1 MGFRVVGCLDC
12 GQETINLLARQ
23 DNLLY
28 CIPTFLQAGGSPGG
42 QDATLNFYLVCILA
56 ILLLGALLEL
66 IAGLL
71 ELRSLHPE
79 LPAEFTGVYE
89 PDRYARAQ
97 EYTRATTRLALVRR
111 TIGLVLTL
119 AFILLGGFNLVDALA
134 RGLGLAA
141 VPTGLVFTGLVAL
154 LSAAVQLP
162 FSVYATFGIEERFG
176 LNTTTPLTFLLD
188 TLKGMLLAVV
198 LGGPLLAGVFLLF
211 EAGGPAAWILC
222 WLAVSAFLLVVQF
235 LAPVVLLP
243 LFNRFTPLAEGELR
257 AAITRYAA
265 NERFAVGGIFTMD
278 GSRRSTRANA
288 FFTGFGR
295 FRRIVFFDT
304 LLERLT
310 TAEIVAVL
318 AHEIGHWRLKH
329 IPVMVGLSVLQTGLL
344 FFLLSRFLDNP
355 GLFAAFGMEHL
366 SVYGSV
372 VFFGFLYT
380 PIATLLAVGVNG
392 LSRRH
397 EYQADRFA
405 VHTGAGAEA
414 LISGLKKLS
423 VSNLANLT
431 PHPVNVLLS
440 HSHPPV
446 LERIASLR
454 QVAAD
459 VAGAAR

>member
-1 MGFRVVGCLDC
+1 LAFRAVGCLDC
-12 GQETINLLARQ
+12 RQETINLLARQ

-28 CIPTFLQAGGSPGG
+28 CIPTFLQAGASPGG

-79 LPAEFTGVYE
+79 LPTEFAEVYDR
-89 PDRYARAQ
+89 DRYARAQ

-111 TIGLVLTL
+111 TAGLVLTL
-119 AFILLGGFNLVDALA
+119 AFILLGGFNLVDSLA

-141 VPTGLVFTGLVAL
+141 VPTGLVFTGLLAL
-154 LSAAVQLP
+154 LSGAVQLP

-211 EAGGPAAWILC
+211 EAGGPSAWILC
-222 WLAVSAFLLVVQF
+222 WLAVTTFLLVVQF

-265 NERFAVGGIFTMD
+265 AERFAVGGIFTMD

-380 PIATLLAVGVNG
+380 PIATLLAVGING

-405 VHTGAGAEA
+405 VHTGAGTEA

-423 VSNLANLT
+423 VNNLANLT

-446 LERIASLR
+446 LARIAALR
-454 QVAAD
+454 QVTAD

>member
-28 CIPTFLQAGGSPGG
+28 CIPTFLQAGASPGG

-56 ILLLGALLEL
+56 ILLLGTLLEL

-79 LPAEFTGVYE
+79 LPAEFAGVYDR
-89 PDRYARAQ
+89 DRYARAQ

-119 AFILLGGFNLVDALA
+119 AFLLLGGFNLVDALA
-134 RGLGLAA
+134 RGLGLTP
-141 VPTGLVFTGLVAL
+141 VPTGLVFTGLLAL

-235 LAPVVLLP
+235 FAPVVLLP

-257 AAITRYAA
+257 TAITRYAA

-329 IPVMVGLSVLQTGLL
+329 ISVMVGLSVLQTGLL

-355 GLFAAFGMEHL
+355 GLVAAFGMEHL

-405 VHTGAGAEA
+405 VHTGADAES

-454 QVAAD
+454 QVAAG
-459 VAGAAR
+459 AGAAR

>member
-28 CIPTFLQAGGSPGG
+28 CIPTFLQAGASPGG

-79 LPAEFTGVYE
+79 LPAEFTGVYDR
-89 PDRYARAQ
+89 DRYARAQ

-111 TIGLVLTL
+111 TVGLALTL
-119 AFILLGGFNLVDALA
+119 AFLLLGGFNLVDALA
-134 RGLGLAA
+134 RGLGLTP
-141 VPTGLVFTGLVAL
+141 VPTGLVFTGLLAL
-154 LSAAVQLP
+154 LSGAVQLP

-257 AAITRYAA
+257 TAITRYAA

-405 VHTGAGAEA
+405 VHTGADAES

-446 LERIASLR
+446 LERIAALR

>member
-1 MGFRVVGCLDC
+1 MGFRVVGCLGC

-79 LPAEFTGVYE
+79 LPAEFTGVYDR
-89 PDRYARAQ
+89 DRYARAQ

-111 TIGLVLTL
+111 TVGLALTL
-119 AFILLGGFNLVDALA
+119 AFLLLGGFNLVDALA
-134 RGLGLAA
+134 RGLGLTP
-141 VPTGLVFTGLVAL
+141 VPTGLVFTGLLAL
-154 LSAAVQLP
+154 LSGAVQLP

-257 AAITRYAA
+257 TAITRYAA

-405 VHTGAGAEA
+405 VHTGADAES

-431 PHPVNVLLS
+431 PHPVNVRLS

-446 LERIASLR
+446 LERIAALR
-454 QVAAD
+454 QVSAD

>member
-1 MGFRVVGCLDC
+1 MAFRVVGCLGC

-28 CIPTFLQAGGSPGG
+28 CIPTFLQAGASPGG

-56 ILLLGALLEL
+56 ILLLGTLLEL

-79 LPAEFTGVYE
+79 LPAEFAGVYDR
-89 PDRYARAQ
+89 DRYARAQ

-111 TIGLVLTL
+111 TVGLALTL
-119 AFILLGGFNLVDALA
+119 AFLLLGGFNLVDALA
-134 RGLGLAA
+134 RGLGLTP
-141 VPTGLVFTGLVAL
+141 VPTGLVFTGLLAL
-154 LSAAVQLP
+154 LSGAVQLP

-188 TLKGMLLAVV
+188 TLKGLLLAVV

-211 EAGGPAAWILC
+211 DTGGPAAWILC

-243 LFNRFTPLAEGELR
+243 LFNRFTPLAEDELR
-257 AAITRYAA
+257 TAITRYAA

-318 AHEIGHWRLKH
+318 AHEIAHFADFVAAYGTDPNGQAPRQDQ
-329 IPVMVGLSVLQTGLL
+329 GEQGR
-344 FFLLSRFLDNP
+344 FRRFSR
-355 GLFAAFGMEHL
+355 EW
-366 SVYGSV
+366 
-372 VFFGFLYT
+372 
-380 PIATLLAVGVNG
+380 
-392 LSRRH
+392 
-397 EYQADRFA
+397 
-405 VHTGAGAEA
+405 
-414 LISGLKKLS
+414 
-423 VSNLANLT
+423 
-431 PHPVNVLLS
+431 
-440 HSHPPV
+440 
-446 LERIASLR
+446 IASERGDSLDIAWLKDENAED
-454 QVAAD
+454 AAD
-459 VAGAAR
+459 LPEPAVLAREAVEELNAAVAELEAILVELGEVA

>member
-154 LSAAVQLP
+154 LSGAVQLP

-188 TLKGMLLAVV
+188 PLQGMLLAVV

-211 EAGGPAAWILC
+211 EAGGPSAWILC

-243 LFNRFTPLAEGELR
+243 LFNRFTPLAEDELR
-257 AAITRYAA
+257 TAITRYAA

-431 PHPVNVLLS
+431 PHPVNVRLS

-446 LERIASLR
+446 LERIAALR

>member
-79 LPAEFTGVYE
+79 LPAEFTGVYDR
-89 PDRYARAQ
+89 DRYARAQ

-111 TIGLVLTL
+111 TVGLVLTL

-141 VPTGLVFTGLVAL
+141 VPTGLVFTGLLAL

-211 EAGGPAAWILC
+211 EAGGPSAWILC

-243 LFNRFTPLAEGELR
+243 LFNRFTPLAEDELR
-257 AAITRYAA
+257 TAITRYAA

>member
-1 MGFRVVGCLDC
+1 MGFRVVGCLGC

-79 LPAEFTGVYE
+79 LPAEFTGVYDR
-89 PDRYARAQ
+89 DRYARAQ

-111 TIGLVLTL
+111 TVGLALTL
-119 AFILLGGFNLVDALA
+119 AFLLLGGFNLVDALA
-134 RGLGLAA
+134 RGLGLTP
-141 VPTGLVFTGLVAL
+141 VPTGLVFTGLLAL
-154 LSAAVQLP
+154 LSGAVQLP

-243 LFNRFTPLAEGELR
+243 LFNRFTPLAEDELR
-257 AAITRYAA
+257 TAITRYAA

-431 PHPVNVLLS
+431 PHPVNVRLS

-446 LERIASLR
+446 LERIAALR

>member
-28 CIPTFLQAGGSPGG
+28 CIPTFLQAGASPGG

-79 LPAEFTGVYE
+79 LPAEFTGVYDR
-89 PDRYARAQ
+89 DRYARAQ

-141 VPTGLVFTGLVAL
+141 VPTGLVFTGLLAL

-243 LFNRFTPLAEGELR
+243 LFNRFTPLAEDELR
-257 AAITRYAA
+257 TAITRYAA

-405 VHTGAGAEA
+405 VHTGADAES

-431 PHPVNVLLS
+431 PHPVNVRLS

-446 LERIASLR
+446 LERIAALR

>member
-1 MGFRVVGCLDC
+1 MGFRVVGCLGC

-111 TIGLVLTL
+111 TVGLALTL
-119 AFILLGGFNLVDALA
+119 AFLLLGGFNLVDALA
-134 RGLGLAA
+134 RGLGLTP
-141 VPTGLVFTGLVAL
+141 VPTGLVFTGLLAL
-154 LSAAVQLP
+154 LSGAVQLP
-162 FSVYATFGIEERFG
+162 FSVYDTFGIEERFG

-211 EAGGPAAWILC
+211 EAGEPAAWILC

-243 LFNRFTPLAEGELR
+243 LFNRFTPLAEDELR
-257 AAITRYAA
+257 TAITRYVAA
-265 NERFAVGGIFTMD
+265 ERFAVGGIFTMD

-431 PHPVNVLLS
+431 PHPVNVRLS

>member
-1 MGFRVVGCLDC
+1 MGFRVVGCLGC

-28 CIPTFLQAGGSPGG
+28 CIPTFLQAGASPGG

-111 TIGLVLTL
+111 TVGLALTVTFL
-119 AFILLGGFNLVDALA
+119 LLGGFNLVDALA
-134 RGLGLAA
+134 RGLGLTP
-141 VPTGLVFTGLVAL
+141 VPTGLVFTGLLAL
-154 LSAAVQLP
+154 LSGAVQLP

-188 TLKGMLLAVV
+188 TLKGMFLAVV

-257 AAITRYAA
+257 TAITRYAA

-405 VHTGAGAEA
+405 VHTGTDAES

-431 PHPVNVLLS
+431 PHPVNVRLS

-446 LERIASLR
+446 LERIAALR

>member
-28 CIPTFLQAGGSPGG
+28 CIPTFLQAGASPGG

-79 LPAEFTGVYE
+79 LPAEFTGVYDR
-89 PDRYARAQ
+89 DRYARAQ

-111 TIGLVLTL
+111 TVGLALPL
-119 AFILLGGFNLVDALA
+119 AFLLLGGFNLVDALA
-134 RGLGLAA
+134 RGLGLTP
-141 VPTGLVFTGLVAL
+141 VPTGLVFTGLLAL
-154 LSAAVQLP
+154 LSGAVQLP

-188 TLKGMLLAVV
+188 TLKVMLLAVV

-257 AAITRYAA
+257 TAITRYAA

-405 VHTGAGAEA
+405 VLTGTGAES

-431 PHPVNVLLS
+431 PHPVNVRLS

-446 LERIASLR
+446 LERIAALR

>member
-28 CIPTFLQAGGSPGG
+28 CIPTFLQAGASPGG

-79 LPAEFTGVYE
+79 LPAEFTGVYDR
-89 PDRYARAQ
+89 DRYARAQ

-111 TIGLVLTL
+111 TVGLVLTVTFL
-119 AFILLGGFNLVDALA
+119 LLGGFNLVDALA

-257 AAITRYAA
+257 TAITRYVAA
-265 NERFAVGGIFTMD
+265 ERFAVGGIFTMD
-278 GSRRSTRANA
+278 GSGRSTRANA

-329 IPVMVGLSVLQTGLL
+329 IPVMVGLSALQTGLL

-405 VHTGAGAEA
+405 VHTGADAES

-431 PHPVNVLLS
+431 PHPVNVRLS

-446 LERIASLR
+446 LERIAALR

>member
-79 LPAEFTGVYE
+79 LPAEFTGVYDR
-89 PDRYARAQ
+89 DRYARAQ

-111 TIGLVLTL
+111 TVGLVLTVTFL
-119 AFILLGGFNLVDALA
+119 LLGGFNLVDALA
-134 RGLGLAA
+134 RGLGLTP
-141 VPTGLVFTGLVAL
+141 VPTGLVFTGLLAL
-154 LSAAVQLP
+154 LSGAVQLP

-211 EAGGPAAWILC
+211 EAGGPSAWILC

-257 AAITRYAA
+257 TAITRYVAA
-265 NERFAVGGIFTMD
+265 ERFAVGGIFTMD

-446 LERIASLR
+446 LERIAALR

>member
-28 CIPTFLQAGGSPGG
+28 CIPTFLQAGASPGG

-79 LPAEFTGVYE
+79 LPAEFTGVYDR
-89 PDRYARAQ
+89 DRYARAQ

-111 TIGLVLTL
+111 TVGLALTL
-119 AFILLGGFNLVDALA
+119 AFLLLGGFNLVDALA
-134 RGLGLAA
+134 RGLGLTP
-141 VPTGLVFTGLVAL
+141 VPTGLVFTGLLAL
-154 LSAAVQLP
+154 LSGAVQLP

-211 EAGGPAAWILC
+211 EAGGPSAWILC

-257 AAITRYAA
+257 TAITRYVAA
-265 NERFAVGGIFTMD
+265 ERFAVGGIFTMD

-329 IPVMVGLSVLQTGLL
+329 ISVMVGLSVLQTGLL
-344 FFLLSRFLDNP
+344 FFLLSRLLDNP

-405 VHTGAGAEA
+405 VHTGADAES

-431 PHPVNVLLS
+431 PHPVNVRLS

-446 LERIASLR
+446 LERIAALR
-454 QVAAD
+454 QVSAD

>member
-1 MGFRVVGCLDC
+1 MGFRVVGCLGC

-28 CIPTFLQAGGSPGG
+28 CIPTFLQAGASPGG

-79 LPAEFTGVYE
+79 LPAEFTGVYDR
-89 PDRYARAQ
+89 DRYARAQ

-257 AAITRYAA
+257 TAITRYVAA
-265 NERFAVGGIFTMD
+265 ERFAVGGIFTMD

-329 IPVMVGLSVLQTGLL
+329 ISVMVGLSVLQTGLL

-405 VHTGAGAEA
+405 VHTGADAES

-431 PHPVNVLLS
+431 PHPVNVRLS

-446 LERIASLR
+446 LERIAALR

>member
-1 MGFRVVGCLDC
+1 MAFRVVGCLGC

-28 CIPTFLQAGGSPGG
+28 CIPTFLQAGASPGG

-56 ILLLGALLEL
+56 ILLLGTLLEL

-154 LSAAVQLP
+154 LSGAVQLP

-188 TLKGMLLAVV
+188 TLKGLLLAVV

-211 EAGGPAAWILC
+211 EAGGPSAWILC

-243 LFNRFTPLAEGELR
+243 LFNRFTPLAKGELR
-257 AAITRYAA
+257 TAITRYAA

-431 PHPVNVLLS
+431 PHPVNVRLS

>member
-79 LPAEFTGVYE
+79 LPAEFVGVYDPE
-89 PDRYARAQ
+89 RYARAQ
-97 EYTRATTRLALVRR
+97 EYTRASIRLALVRR
-111 TIGLVLTL
+111 TVGLALTVAFVL
-119 AFILLGGFNLVDALA
+119 AGGFNLVDALA
-134 RGLGLAA
+134 RGLGLPP
-141 VPTGLVFTGLVAL
+141 VPTGLVFTGLLAL
-154 LSAAVQLP
+154 LSGAVQLP

-257 AAITRYAA
+257 TAITRYAA

-329 IPVMVGLSVLQTGLL
+329 IPVMVGLSALQTGLL

-405 VHTGAGAEA
+405 VHTGAGAES

-431 PHPVNVLLS
+431 PHPVNVRLS

>member
-1 MGFRVVGCLDC
+1 MGFRVVGCLGC

-28 CIPTFLQAGGSPGG
+28 CIPTFLQAGASPGG

-79 LPAEFTGVYE
+79 LPAEFTGVYDR
-89 PDRYARAQ
+89 DRYARAQ

-111 TIGLVLTL
+111 TVGLVLTL
-119 AFILLGGFNLVDALA
+119 AFILLGGFNLVDSLA

-257 AAITRYAA
+257 TAITRYAA

-446 LERIASLR
+446 LERIAALR

>member
-28 CIPTFLQAGGSPGG
+28 CIPTFLQAGASPGG

-79 LPAEFTGVYE
+79 LPAEFVGVYDR
-89 PDRYARAQ
+89 DRYARAQ

-111 TIGLVLTL
+111 TVGLVLTL

-257 AAITRYAA
+257 TAITRYAA

-329 IPVMVGLSVLQTGLL
+329 IPVMVGLSALQTGLL

-446 LERIASLR
+446 LERIAALR
-454 QVAAD
+454 QVSAD

>member
-28 CIPTFLQAGGSPGG
+28 CIPTFLQAGASPGG

-79 LPAEFTGVYE
+79 LPAEFVGVYDR
-89 PDRYARAQ
+89 DRYARAQ

-111 TIGLVLTL
+111 TVGLALTL
-119 AFILLGGFNLVDALA
+119 AFLLLGGFNLVDALA
-134 RGLGLAA
+134 RGLGLTP
-141 VPTGLVFTGLVAL
+141 VPTGLVFTGLLAL
-154 LSAAVQLP
+154 LSGAVQLP

-257 AAITRYAA
+257 TAITRYAA

-446 LERIASLR
+446 LERIAALR
-454 QVAAD
+454 QVSAD

>member
-79 LPAEFTGVYE
+79 LPAEFTGVYDR
-89 PDRYARAQ
+89 DRYARAQ

-111 TIGLVLTL
+111 TVGLALTVAFVL
-119 AFILLGGFNLVDALA
+119 AGGFNLVDALA
-134 RGLGLAA
+134 RGLGLTP
-141 VPTGLVFTGLVAL
+141 VPTGLVFTGLLAL
-154 LSAAVQLP
+154 LSGAVQLP

-257 AAITRYAA
+257 TAITRYAA

-329 IPVMVGLSVLQTGLL
+329 IPVMVGLSALQTGLL

-405 VHTGAGAEA
+405 VLTGTGAES

-431 PHPVNVLLS
+431 PHPVNVRLS

-446 LERIASLR
+446 LERIAALR

>member
-1 MGFRVVGCLDC
+1 MGFRVVGCLGC

-28 CIPTFLQAGGSPGG
+28 CIPTFLQAGASPGG

-111 TIGLVLTL
+111 TVGLALTL
-119 AFILLGGFNLVDALA
+119 AFLLLGGFNLVDALA
-134 RGLGLAA
+134 RGLGLTP
-141 VPTGLVFTGLVAL
+141 VPTGLVFTGLLAL
-154 LSAAVQLP
+154 LSGAVQLP

-257 AAITRYAA
+257 TAITRYAA

-405 VHTGAGAEA
+405 VLTGTGAES

-431 PHPVNVLLS
+431 PHPVNVRLS

-446 LERIASLR
+446 LERIAALR

>member
-1 MGFRVVGCLDC
+1 MGFRVVGCLGC

-28 CIPTFLQAGGSPGG
+28 CIPTFLQAGASPGG

-79 LPAEFTGVYE
+79 LPAEFTGVYDR
-89 PDRYARAQ
+89 DRYARAQ

-119 AFILLGGFNLVDALA
+119 AFLLLGGFNLVDALA
-134 RGLGLAA
+134 RGLGLTP
-141 VPTGLVFTGLVAL
+141 VPTGLVFTGLLAL

-162 FSVYATFGIEERFG
+162 FSVYDTFGIEERFG

-257 AAITRYAA
+257 TAITRYAA

-405 VHTGAGAEA
+405 VHTGADAES

-446 LERIASLR
+446 LERIAALR

>member
-28 CIPTFLQAGGSPGG
+28 CIPTFLQAGASPGG

-79 LPAEFTGVYE
+79 LPAEFTGVYDR
-89 PDRYARAQ
+89 DRYARAQ

-111 TIGLVLTL
+111 TVGLVLTVTFL
-119 AFILLGGFNLVDALA
+119 LLGGFNLVDALA
-134 RGLGLAA
+134 RGLGLTP
-141 VPTGLVFTGLVAL
+141 VPTGLVFTGLLAL
-154 LSAAVQLP
+154 LSGAVQLP

-211 EAGGPAAWILC
+211 EAGGPSAWILC

-257 AAITRYAA
+257 TAITRYVAA
-265 NERFAVGGIFTMD
+265 ERFAVGGIFTMD

-446 LERIASLR
+446 LERIAALR

>member
-28 CIPTFLQAGGSPGG
+28 CIPTFLQAGASPGG

-111 TIGLVLTL
+111 TVGLALTL
-119 AFILLGGFNLVDALA
+119 AFLLLGGFNLVDALA
-134 RGLGLAA
+134 RGLGLTP
-141 VPTGLVFTGLVAL
+141 VPTGLVFTGLLAL
-154 LSAAVQLP
+154 LSGAVQLP

-257 AAITRYAA
+257 TAITRYAA

-405 VHTGAGAEA
+405 VHTGADAES

-431 PHPVNVLLS
+431 PHPVNVRLS

>member
-79 LPAEFTGVYE
+79 LPAEFAGVYE

-111 TIGLVLTL
+111 TVGLVLTL

-154 LSAAVQLP
+154 LSGAVQLP

-257 AAITRYAA
+257 TAITRYAA

-344 FFLLSRFLDNP
+344 FFLLSRLLDNP

-431 PHPVNVLLS
+431 PHPVNVRLS

-446 LERIASLR
+446 LERIAALR

>member
-1 MGFRVVGCLDC
+1 MAFRVVGCLGC

-28 CIPTFLQAGGSPGG
+28 CIPTFLQAGASPGG

-56 ILLLGALLEL
+56 ILLLGTLLEL

-154 LSAAVQLP
+154 LSGAVQLP

-188 TLKGMLLAVV
+188 TLKGLLLAVV

-211 EAGGPAAWILC
+211 EAGGPSAWILC

-257 AAITRYAA
+257 TAITRYAA

-431 PHPVNVLLS
+431 PHPVNVRLS

>member
-28 CIPTFLQAGGSPGG
+28 CIPTFLQAGASPGG

-79 LPAEFTGVYE
+79 LPAEFTGVYDR
-89 PDRYARAQ
+89 DRYARAQ

-111 TIGLVLTL
+111 TVGLVLTVTFL
-119 AFILLGGFNLVDALA
+119 LLGGFNLVDALA

-329 IPVMVGLSVLQTGLL
+329 ISVMVGLSVLQTGLL

-405 VHTGAGAEA
+405 VHTGADAES

-431 PHPVNVLLS
+431 PHPVNVRLS

-446 LERIASLR
+446 LERIAALR